1 MAVSIPDPKGDAPE
15 SWPAGQADA
24 RREADTSRRDAL
36 RQRSSERQDAGRTSL
51 RSAAEWVTLAI
62 SSLIVLS
69 LIGLTTYFYL
79 TGSSAPVAVAVEAH
93 LAETYQAGSRYYLPL
108 TIRNTGGETG
118 EEVRV
123 RVSVTDA
130 SGRPEAAEVMVTF
143 LAGGGSSKAVAAFGS
158 DPRRGQVEAVVV
170 SYLEP

>member
-1 MAVSIPDPKGDAPE
+1 MAVSIPDPKGDPAEARTADPTGTPRDADTARRALRGERSPE
-15 SWPAGQADA
+15 RQEAGQ
-24 RREADTSRRDAL
+24 SAL
-36 RQRSSERQDAGRTSL
+36 RTT
-51 RSAAEWVTLAI
+51 AEWVTLAI

-79 TGSSAPVAVAVEAH
+79 TASNAPTAVEVEPR
-93 LAETYQAGSRYYLPL
+93 LSEMYQAGSRYYLPL

-123 RVSVTDA
+123 RISVTDPA
-130 SGRPEAAEVMVTF
+130 GRQEAAEVMVTF

-158 DPRRGQVEAVVV
+158 DPRQGQVEAVVV